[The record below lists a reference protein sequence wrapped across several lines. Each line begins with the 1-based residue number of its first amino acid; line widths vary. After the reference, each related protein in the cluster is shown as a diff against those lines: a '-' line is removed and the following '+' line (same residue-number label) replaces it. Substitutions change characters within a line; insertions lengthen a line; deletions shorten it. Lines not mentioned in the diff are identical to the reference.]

1 VGLSGFFFFFVL
13 SFPPLSLFV
22 SGSLLLLV
30 KLSVNFFCMDCSLC
44 LCFMEGSNLVMSVF
58 LFYFLLRI
66 GLPFCVEV
74 MGVLV
79 AVVVWCLRDFMA
91 DWAGCQE
98 GGGVVIVWWSWMGCT
113 FSKGLRERL
122 WCHLCKT
129 CVFFYYVSGCVFVW
143 CVCER
148 PSWGSLMLLSS
159 QFGSSGR
166 WGSGK

>member
-1 VGLSGFFFFFVL
+1 MCGALGVFLFFVL

-79 AVVVWCLRDFMA
+79 VVVVWCLRDFMA
-91 DWAGCQE
+91 D
-98 GGGVVIVWWSWMGCT
+98 
-113 FSKGLRERL
+113 
-122 WCHLCKT
+122 
-129 CVFFYYVSGCVFVW
+129 
-143 CVCER
+143 
-148 PSWGSLMLLSS
+148 
-159 QFGSSGR
+159 
-166 WGSGK
+166 